1 MRGRDTRSAQPAGY
15 RVAEGGSPRH
25 PCPAAWPHG
34 EGRIARRCLAEVGD
48 HVSVEMPAGTVRYR
62 IVSLTTLP
70 RMLDLE
76 PAFA

>member
-1 MRGRDTRSAQPAGY
+1 MRIR
-15 RVAEGGSPRH
+15 EGVEVSPPRLRAS
-25 PCPAAWPHG
+25 PP
-34 EGRIARRCLAEVGD
+34 RL
-48 HVSVEMPAGTVRYR
+48 RYR